1 MLRHSWAIHRMFFN
15 FDDKATL
22 EDVMEIQL
30 PSYKVKLNTGIG
42 EIK

>member
-1 MLRHSWAIHRMFFN
+1 MPEHSE